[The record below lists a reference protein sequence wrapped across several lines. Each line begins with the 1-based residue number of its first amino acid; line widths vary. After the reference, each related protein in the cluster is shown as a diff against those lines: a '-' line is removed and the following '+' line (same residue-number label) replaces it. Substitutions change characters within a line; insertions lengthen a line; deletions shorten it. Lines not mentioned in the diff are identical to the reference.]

1 MLRTTNNVY
10 LVYEFCNGGTLE
22 EMIHK
27 KKFFNETDSLFAFKQ
42 ILDAFEVL
50 FKENILHRDLKPSNI
65 LLNDGV
71 IKVADFGF
79 CKTLLGPADLT

>member
-1 MLRTTNNVY
+1 MLRTTHNVY

-22 EMIHK
+22 ELIK
-27 KKFFNETDSLFAFKQ
+27 KKKMLSENESLLIFKQ
-42 ILDAFEVL
+42 ILHAFKEL
-50 FKENILHRDLKPSNI
+50 FSENILHRDLKPSNI

-79 CKTLLGPADLT
+79 CKTLLNS